1 MKAAT
6 LRNYMQLHTWSGLL
20 AGFGLFI
27 AFFAGALSVFH
38 EELEIWETPSAH
50 VAPMESTAR
59 AQQLIDAYL
68 AVHPEGRKSFA
79 LGLPT
84 EAEPD
89 LRIIHGEHG
98 SEREFRLSPQGA
110 LVEEKHES
118 ELAHLLYRLHY
129 TAGLPEAWGGYVL
142 GLVCVLYGLALV
154 SGVVLYAPGFLKD
167 LFALRVGKNLKR
179 MWQDA
184 HNAIGILSLPF
195 HIMFAWSS
203 AVLALGVLLMAPFQY
218 LVFEGKLLGLVQ
230 DDISLSAPVK
240 ASGTPAA
247 VLPAPQL
254 LAGLERAAPG
264 THFYHLR
271 FHHIGDAAGQVE
283 AYGVAPAGQLTRL
296 TAAVASTSDGSIKRL
311 VTPQNASPGNVFLRG
326 LQSLHFGNFGG
337 YALKWVYFVLGMAGA
352 FLFYSGNLLWIESR
366 RKRQGMQKR
375 SARVMAGLTLG
386 VCLGSVA
393 GIGAVFLVNKTIG
406 GVQAEEYAY
415 YGVFGIAVLW
425 ALVRPPARAA
435 HELLWTCA
443 ALCAVLPFAQWWRSG
458 VDPVSALLQ
467 GQWVMVGAAAIAVTF
482 AFGFARMA
490 RAVLRRGLHGDP
502 ASVWSLQAACS
513 GQAAQ
518 GAARA
523 PDAEVETSQVEAAS
537 AAGRAG

>member
-6 LRNYMQLHTWSGLL
+6 LRNYMALHTWSGLL

-27 AFFAGALSVFH
+27 AFFAGALTVFH
-38 EELEIWETPSAH
+38 EELEIWETPSART
-50 VAPMESTAR
+50 APMDSTAK
-59 AQQLIDAYL
+59 AQQLIDAFL
-68 AVHPEGRKSFA
+68 AAHPEGRKTFA

-84 EAEPD
+84 EAEPA
-89 LRIIHGEHG
+89 LRISYGAHGHA
-98 SEREFRLSPQGA
+98 REFRLSPQGA
-110 LVEEKHES
+110 LVEEQPAS

-142 GLVCVLYGLALV
+142 GVVCVLYGLALV

-218 LVFEGKLLGLVQ
+218 LVFEGKLLNLVQ
-230 DDISLSAPVK
+230 DDIALSVPVK

-247 VLPAPQL
+247 VLPAPEL

-264 THFYHLR
+264 TRFYHLR
-271 FHHIGDAAGQVE
+271 YHHIGDAAGQVE
-283 AYGVAPAGQLTRL
+283 AYGAAPAGQLTRL
-296 TAAVASTSDGSIKRL
+296 TAIVASTSDGRIKRL

-326 LQSLHFGNFGG
+326 LQTLHFGNFGG

-366 RKRQGMQKR
+366 RKRQGLQKR
-375 SARVMAGLTLG
+375 SARLMAGLTLG
-386 VCLGSVA
+386 LCLGSVA
-393 GIGAVFLVNKTIG
+393 GIGALLLVNKTIG

-415 YGVFGIAVLW
+415 YGVFGVAVLW

-443 ALCAVLPFAQWWRSG
+443 LLCAALPFTQWWRSG
-458 VDPVSALLQ
+458 VDPFSAALA
-467 GQWVMVGAAAIAVTF
+467 GQWIMLGAAGIATSF
-482 AFGFARMA
+482 ALGFARMA
-490 RAVLRRGLHGDP
+490 RAVLRRGLQGDP
-502 ASVWSLQAACS
+502 ASVWSLQAPPRAA
-513 GQAAQ
+513 AAQ
-518 GAARA
+518 TAG
-523 PDAEVETSQVEAAS
+523 AAS
-537 AAGRAG
+537 ALAR

>member
-6 LRNYMQLHTWSGLL
+6 LRNYMALHTWSGLL

-27 AFFAGALSVFH
+27 AFFAGALTVFH
-38 EELEIWETPSAH
+38 EELEIWETPSAQT
-50 VAPMESTAR
+50 APMESTAR
-59 AQQLIDAYL
+59 AQQLIDAFL
-68 AVHPEGRKSFA
+68 AAHPEGRKSFA

-84 EAEPD
+84 EAEPE
-89 LRIIHGEHG
+89 LRISYGDHGH
-98 SEREFRLSPQGA
+98 EREFQLSPQGE
-110 LVEEKHES
+110 LVEQKHES

-142 GLVCVLYGLALV
+142 GVVCVLYGLALV

-195 HIMFAWSS
+195 HILFAWSS

-218 LVFEGKLLGLVQ
+218 LVFEGKLLNLVQ
-230 DDISLSAPVK
+230 DDIALSAPVK
-240 ASGTPAA
+240 PSGKPAA
-247 VLPAPQL
+247 VLPAPEL
-254 LAGLERAAPG
+254 IAGLERAAPG
-264 THFYHLR
+264 TRFYHLR
-271 FHHIGDAAGQVE
+271 YHHIGDAAGQVE
-283 AYGVAPAGQLTRL
+283 AYGEAPAGQLTRL
-296 TAAVASTSDGSIKRL
+296 TAVVASTSDGSIKRL

-366 RKRQGMQKR
+366 RKRQGLQKR
-375 SARVMAGLTLG
+375 SARLMAGLTLG

-393 GIGAVFLVNKTIG
+393 GIGALLLVNKTIG

-415 YGVFGIAVLW
+415 YGVFGLAVLW

-435 HELLWTCA
+435 HELLWLCA
-443 ALCAVLPFAQWWRSG
+443 ALCAALPLAQWWRSG
-458 VDPVSALLQ
+458 LDPVSAALA
-467 GQWVMVGAAAIAVTF
+467 GQWIMPGAAAIAVSF
-482 AFGFARMA
+482 AIGFARMA

-502 ASVWSLQAACS
+502 ASVWSLQATAAP
-513 GQAAQ
+513 QAPAAGEA
-518 GAARA
+518 GAMAG
-523 PDAEVETSQVEAAS
+523 EAS
-537 AAGRAG
+537 ALAR